1 VDGFAVRRTC
11 KPDCRGAACGAG
23 GVALNVSGVNALPAD
38 VVKRMSSCQQSF
50 PAPGRRVLARERIGT
65 ARPGSGGTLKTRRDH
80 TAAIIPLNP
89 SLQRVGRGDQKRVRP
104 RRLVVFK
111 LPAYDPVAIAVM
123 GFGIVFAVALA
134 LAF

>member
-1 VDGFAVRRTC
+1 MSYSQQPIPARSSHGPNRKWV
-11 KPDCRGAACGAG
+11 GATSHG
-23 GVALNVSGVNALPAD
+23 GG
-38 VVKRMSSCQQSF
+38 
-50 PAPGRRVLARERIGT
+50 RVL
-65 ARPGSGGTLKTRRDH
+65 PFKPPRDH

-89 SLQRVGRGDQKRVRP
+89 VLQRVGRGDQKKVRP

-123 GFGIVFAVALA
+123 GFGIVFAAALV

>member
-1 VDGFAVRRTC
+1 MSYHQEPIPARSA
-11 KPDCRGAACGAG
+11 RGADRNWVGATSQG
-23 GVALNVSGVNALPAD
+23 SG
-38 VVKRMSSCQQSF
+38 
-50 PAPGRRVLARERIGT
+50 RVL
-65 ARPGSGGTLKTRRDH
+65 PFKPPRDH

-89 SLQRVGRGDQKRVRP
+89 MLQRVGRGDQKKVRP

>member
-1 VDGFAVRRTC
+1 MSYYQQPIPARSAGGLDRKRA
-11 KPDCRGAACGAG
+11 GAASLG
-23 GVALNVSGVNALPAD
+23 SG
-38 VVKRMSSCQQSF
+38 
-50 PAPGRRVLARERIGT
+50 RVL
-65 ARPGSGGTLKTRRDH
+65 PFKPRRDH

-89 SLQRVGRGDQKRVRP
+89 LLQRVGRGDHKKVRP

>member
-1 VDGFAVRRTC
+1 MSSHQQPMPARSARGRDRNLV
-11 KPDCRGAACGAG
+11 GAASQG
-23 GVALNVSGVNALPAD
+23 GG
-38 VVKRMSSCQQSF
+38 
-50 PAPGRRVLARERIGT
+50 RVLPFKP
-65 ARPGSGGTLKTRRDH
+65 RPDH

-89 SLQRVGRGDQKRVRP
+89 VLQRVGRGDQKKVRP

-123 GFGIVFAVALA
+123 GFGIVFAAALA

>member
-1 VDGFAVRRTC
+1 MSHYQQAIPARSGRG
-11 KPDCRGAACGAG
+11 PDRNRVGAANQG
-23 GVALNVSGVNALPAD
+23 GG
-38 VVKRMSSCQQSF
+38 
-50 PAPGRRVLARERIGT
+50 RVL
-65 ARPGSGGTLKTRRDH
+65 PFKPRRDH

-89 SLQRVGRGDQKRVRP
+89 MPQRVGRGDQKKVQP

-123 GFGIVFAVALA
+123 GFGIVFAAALA

>member
-1 VDGFAVRRTC
+1 MSHWQQAIPASAARGFERTW
-11 KPDCRGAACGAG
+11 AG
-23 GVALNVSGVNALPAD
+23 GASQRG
-38 VVKRMSSCQQSF
+38 
-50 PAPGRRVLARERIGT
+50 GRVLPLT
-65 ARPGSGGTLKTRRDH
+65 NRRDH
-80 TAAIIPLNP
+80 TAAIIVANP
-89 SLQRVGRGDQKRVRP
+89 TMQRVGRGDQKRVRP

>member
-1 VDGFAVRRTC
+1 MSYYQQPIAARSARGLDRKWV
-11 KPDCRGAACGAG
+11 GAASLG
-23 GVALNVSGVNALPAD
+23 SG
-38 VVKRMSSCQQSF
+38 
-50 PAPGRRVLARERIGT
+50 RVL
-65 ARPGSGGTLKTRRDH
+65 PFKPPRDH

-89 SLQRVGRGDQKRVRP
+89 ALQRVGRGDQKKVRP

-123 GFGIVFAVALA
+123 GFGIVFAAALA

>member
-1 VDGFAVRRTC
+1 MHCRQVRETMSYHLQPIPARSARGLDR
-11 KPDCRGAACGAG
+11 KRAGAA
-23 GVALNVSGVNALPAD
+23 S
-38 VVKRMSSCQQSF
+38 Q
-50 PAPGRRVLARERIGT
+50 
-65 ARPGSGGTLKTRRDH
+65 GSGRVFPFKPRRDH
-80 TAAIIPLNP
+80 MAAIILLNP
-89 SLQRVGRGDQKRVRP
+89 LPQRVGRGDQEKVSP

>member
-1 VDGFAVRRTC
+1 MSYRQQPIPAPWTRGFDRTWAGTA
-11 KPDCRGAACGAG
+11 RQSGA
-23 GVALNVSGVNALPAD
+23 GVALKN
-38 VVKRMSSCQQSF
+38 
-50 PAPGRRVLARERIGT
+50 
-65 ARPGSGGTLKTRRDH
+65 RRDH

-89 SLQRVGRGDQKRVRP
+89 SLQRVGRGDQKKVRP

>member
-1 VDGFAVRRTC
+1 M
-11 KPDCRGAACGAG
+11 DCPAGAGDMSYYQQRIPARSARGLDRNWAGAASRG
-23 GVALNVSGVNALPAD
+23 SG
-38 VVKRMSSCQQSF
+38 
-50 PAPGRRVLARERIGT
+50 RVLPFKPPRH
-65 ARPGSGGTLKTRRDH
+65 H

-89 SLQRVGRGDQKRVRP
+89 MPQRVGRGDQKKVRP

-123 GFGIVFAVALA
+123 GFGIVFAAALA

>member
-1 VDGFAVRRTC
+1 MSYYQQPIPARSA
-11 KPDCRGAACGAG
+11 RGLDRNWVGATRQG
-23 GVALNVSGVNALPAD
+23 GG
-38 VVKRMSSCQQSF
+38 
-50 PAPGRRVLARERIGT
+50 RVL
-65 ARPGSGGTLKTRRDH
+65 PFKPPRDH

-89 SLQRVGRGDQKRVRP
+89 MLLRVGRGDQKKVRP

-123 GFGIVFAVALA
+123 GFGIVFAAALA

>member
-1 VDGFAVRRTC
+1 MHWPQMRET
-11 KPDCRGAACGAG
+11 
-23 GVALNVSGVNALPAD
+23 
-38 VVKRMSSCQQSF
+38 MSYCQRPF
-50 PAPGRRVLARERIGT
+50 PA
-65 ARPGSGGTLKTRRDH
+65 SGPAFSTSAPPAKAAPLFKTRRDH

-89 SLQRVGRGDQKRVRP
+89 LLQRVGRGDQKKVRP

>member
-1 VDGFAVRRTC
+1 MGHWQQAIPASAARGFDRKSVG
-11 KPDCRGAACGAG
+11 GASQPG
-23 GVALNVSGVNALPAD
+23 G
-38 VVKRMSSCQQSF
+38 
-50 PAPGRRVLARERIGT
+50 RVLPLT
-65 ARPGSGGTLKTRRDH
+65 NRRDH

-89 SLQRVGRGDQKRVRP
+89 SKQRVGRGDQKRVRP

>member
-1 VDGFAVRRTC
+1 MSYRQQPIPAPRARGFDHGWV
-11 KPDCRGAACGAG
+11 GAARQASG
-23 GVALNVSGVNALPAD
+23 GVV
-38 VVKRMSSCQQSF
+38 
-50 PAPGRRVLARERIGT
+50 
-65 ARPGSGGTLKTRRDH
+65 LKTRRDH

-89 SLQRVGRGDQKRVRP
+89 SLQRVGRGDQKKVRP

>member
-1 VDGFAVRRTC
+1 MTRRRQLAGA
-11 KPDCRGAACGAG
+11 PGPHRLDRQWRGAAGAAGAASPG
-23 GVALNVSGVNALPAD
+23 GSRILPF
-38 VVKRMSSCQQSF
+38 K
-50 PAPGRRVLARERIGT
+50 AP
-65 ARPGSGGTLKTRRDH
+65 PDH
-80 TAAIIPLNP
+80 TAAIILLNP
-89 SLQRVGRGDQKRVRP
+89 SLQRVGRGGPEKGRP

>member
-1 VDGFAVRRTC
+1 M
-11 KPDCRGAACGAG
+11 DCPSGAAA
-23 GVALNVSGVNALPAD
+23 
-38 VVKRMSSCQQSF
+38 MSYCQQ
-50 PAPGRRVLARERIGT
+50 PILARSGRGLDRNRIG
-65 ARPGSGGTLKTRRDH
+65 AASQGSGHVFPFKPRRDH
-80 TAAIIPLNP
+80 TAAIILLNP
-89 SLQRVGRGDQKRVRP
+89 LLQRVGRGDQEKVSP